1 MNETVTVYPTNI
13 QGQVGVIWKRYLK
26 EKERR
31 KLYMRAYRKNLKEKK

>member
-1 MNETVTVYPTNI
+1 MNQTVTVYPTNI

-31 KLYMRAYRKNLKEKK
+31 KLYMRAYRARKVKK